1 MESGKKF
8 AVPKV
13 PKKHVKTSV
22 IKLEPLSWS
31 DLRDPEDR
39 REEAHAQK
47 ASV

>member
-13 PKKHVKTSV
+13 PKKHLKTSV
-22 IKLEPLSWS
+22 KSEPQSWS